1 MLTER
6 DLIETWPEMGI
17 SFEPVKLK
25 IRLPLNILDPKKLS
39 MVGLAST
46 LPILTAGC
54 GAASFVDDFGGRS
67 LTALVNYAGVSIF
80 SSLAT
85 DNKKI
90 NRVLGGIGA
99 GVGLVLPW
107 TAIFGLF
114 LGTAGVVIKINEKD
128 RNIRLAREEK
138 QAGEE
143 AARALARYQGIRRMQ
158 GKE

>member
-1 MLTER
+1 MLGER
-6 DLIETWPEMGI
+6 DRIENWPEMGI
-17 SFEPVKLK
+17 SFEPVKLN
-25 IRLPLNILDPKKLS
+25 ILLPLDVLDSKRLA

-46 LPILTAGC
+46 LSILTTGC
-54 GAASFVDDFGGRS
+54 GAGSFSDDLGGRS
-67 LTALVNYAGVSIF
+67 LAALVNCAGVSIF

-99 GVGLVLPW
+99 GFGLIFPW
-107 TAIFGLF
+107 TAIFGVF
-114 LGTAGVVIKINEKD
+114 LGTAAVVIKVDDKD
-128 RNIRLAREEK
+128 RNAGLAREEK

-143 AARALARYQGIRRMQ
+143 AARALARYQGIRRMR